1 MRKVIYLPLV
11 LILFF
16 FCINKAFSQTASV
29 DTIGDNAKGEKKAS
43 IKFGVNYLSNSVYLG
58 RADTVKTPMIEP
70 SIKYTFKNGIYVSG
84 NLEYIPNRVTNKLDA
99 GSVAAGYDFD
109 ITDELSGGASFTK
122 LFYNATSTQIGS
134 SISSTFN
141 ANLDYDIAEIITPSI
156 SIDYNLLKDGFNSDV
171 LINAGLAHDF
181 AWEGI
186 FGDKDIL
193 IISPTATLN
202 AGTQNFYDAY
212 FTLKKY
218 KLTKA
223 GKAKEAAAEK
233 LIVKRDAQLSEFELL
248 DYEFSVPIEYKAGPV
263 IFSFTPTYAIAENKL
278 PPRISNGL
286 VNTSGGLF
294 YFETGVSF
302 KF

>member
-1 MRKVIYLPLV
+1 MRKVVYLPLV
-11 LILFF
+11 IILL
-16 FCINKAFSQTASV
+16 FCTKAFSQTAAV
-29 DTIGDNAKGEKKAS
+29 DTIGDNVKSGKKAS
-43 IKFGVNYLSNSVYLG
+43 IKFGVNYISNSVYLG
-58 RADTVKTPMIEP
+58 RADTVNTPIVEP

-84 NLEYIPNRVTNKLDA
+84 NLEYIPNRLTNRLDA
-99 GSVAAGYDFD
+99 GSVAAGYEFD
-109 ITDELSGGASFTK
+109 ITDDLSGSTSFTK

-134 SISSTFN
+134 SIGSTIN
-141 ANLDYDIAEIITPSI
+141 ANLDYDIAGIITPSL
-156 SIDYNLLKDGFNSDV
+156 SIDYNLLKQGFGSDV

-233 LIVKRDAQLSEFELL
+233 LIVKRKAQLSQFEML

-263 IFSFTPTYAIAENKL
+263 IFSLTPTYALAENAL
-278 PPRISNGL
+278 PPRITAGL
-286 VNTSGGLF
+286 VNSSSGLF
-294 YFETGVSF
+294 YLEAGVSL

>member
-1 MRKVIYLPLV
+1 MRKVIYLPL
-11 LILFF
+11 IAFLFLL
-16 FCINKAFSQTASV
+16 CADKAFSQTAAV
-29 DTIGDNAKGEKKAS
+29 DTIGDKLLKAEKKAS

-58 RADTVKTPMIEP
+58 RADTVKTPIIEP

-84 NLEYIPNRVTNKLDA
+84 NLEYIPNRITNRLDA
-99 GSVAAGYDFD
+99 GSVAAGYEFD
-109 ITDELSGGASFTK
+109 ITEDLNGGASFTK
-122 LFYNATSTQIGS
+122 MFYNATSTQIGS
-134 SISSTFN
+134 SIGSTIN
-141 ANLDYDIAEIITPSI
+141 VNLDYDIADIITPSV
-156 SIDYNLLKDGFNSDV
+156 SIDYNLLKQGFGSDIM
-171 LINAGLAHDF
+171 INAGIAHDF

-218 KLTKA
+218 KLTK
-223 GKAKEAAAEK
+223 KAQAKDAAAEK
-233 LIVKRDAQLSEFELL
+233 LIRKRDAQLSQFEML

-263 IFSFTPTYAIAENKL
+263 IFSLTPTYALAENAL
-278 PPRISNGL
+278 PPRIANGL
-286 VNTSGGLF
+286 VNSSGLF
-294 YFETGVSF
+294 YVEAGVSV

>member
-1 MRKVIYLPLV
+1 MRKVIYLPLSV
-11 LILFF
+11 ILFF
-16 FCINKAFSQTASV
+16 FCINSAFSQTASV
-29 DTIGDNAKGEKKAS
+29 DTIGDNVKSEKKAS

-84 NLEYIPNRVTNKLDA
+84 NLEYIPNRVTNRLDA

-109 ITDELSGGASFTK
+109 ITDDLSGGASFTK

-134 SISSTFN
+134 AISSTFN

-156 SIDYNLLKDGFNSDV
+156 SIDYNLLKQGFGSDI

-186 FGDKDIL
+186 FGNKDIL
-193 IISPTATLN
+193 IISPTATVN

-233 LIVKRDAQLSEFELL
+233 LIIKRKAQLSQFEIL